1 MGNNTNDNR
10 NESIHLP
17 KSIFRGIPGIQI
29 LILIF
34 SFLIFRQMGK
44 YNGFVNKVIIHY
56 YIDESYKMTQNLVCK

>member
-44 YNGFVNKVIIHY
+44 YNGFVNKVIIQY
-56 YIDESYKMTQNLVCK
+56 ESYEMTQNLVCK